1 MDNLFSVAGKVMKF
15 DNQNEII
22 NFLIETDFYSDDFES
37 FMVNFKNRHLLK
49 NRAYLEGV
57 TTKEQLLDKMISIR
71 LIEKV
76 TPVFVYG
83 SLRYEMNN
91 HRCLE
96 KSLFSHSTIVHNF
109 DMFSLGAYPFISD
122 GNGSV
127 VVELYYVNDETFK
140 KLDDL
145 EGYPRFYNRKVVEAK
160 DGSKG
165 WIYFINNKDGREKV
179 DGGDWVK
186 FKNQKSA
193 VLKSFHNNPITNTH

>member
-1 MDNLFSVAGKVMKF
+1 M
-15 DNQNEII
+15 
-22 NFLIETDFYSDDFES
+22 
-37 FMVNFKNRHLLK
+37 
-49 NRAYLEGV
+49 
-57 TTKEQLLDKMISIR
+57 TTKEQLLGKMISIG

-76 TPVFVYG
+76 IPVFVYG
-83 SLRYEMNN
+83 SLRYEMSN

-127 VVELYYVNDETFK
+127 VAELYYVNDETFK

-160 DGSKG
+160 MVVKVGFISSITKKAEKKLRVVTGSNLK
-165 WIYFINNKDGREKV
+165 INNMDENIK
-179 DGGDWVK
+179 
-186 FKNQKSA
+186 
-193 VLKSFHNNPITNTH
+193 LKER